1 MSVYNTSSGNY
12 NTTISTST
20 TWPELYVCCCACSIC
35 MAGSCCCQP
44 NRPYYYQT
52 YPYGW
57 YYWPTPIVTVTEV
70 NTIKDEEKS
79 VDKTWRCIKC
89 GNVGITTRYHKE
101 TYDCPYSEWH
111 APGIKGE
118 HLHHRC
124 TTCGYSWRTPTADAP
139 KEEVKVAVVDKEAQP
154 KDEPRCTC
162 PKVAPFPH
170 ELTGSG
176 SITWRICPVHPISV
190 TY

>member
-1 MSVYNTSSGNY
+1 MSVYNTSSGNC

-20 TWPELYVCCCACSIC
+20 TWPESYVCCCACSFC

-44 NRPYYYQT
+44 NRPYSSQT
-52 YPYGW
+52 WYWG
-57 YYWPTPIVTVTEV
+57 YYWPTPTITITED
-70 NTIKDEEKS
+70 TMIKPDEEKK
-79 VDKTWRCIKC
+79 VDKTWLCAKC
-89 GNVGITTRYHKE
+89 GNNGITTRYHKD
-101 TYDCPYSEWH
+101 THTCPFSEWND
-111 APGIKGE
+111 PGSLGE
-118 HLHHRC
+118 HLHRRC

-139 KEEVKVAVVDKEAQP
+139 KEEVKVAVADKEAQP

-170 ELTGSG
+170 ELTGSD

>member
-1 MSVYNTSSGNY
+1 MTYFNTSSGNY
-12 NTTISTST
+12 TST
-20 TWPELYVCCCACSIC
+20 TWPESYVCCCACSIC
-35 MAGSCCCQP
+35 LSGRCCLYPQP
-44 NRPYYYQT
+44 NYWPYYYW
-52 YPYGW
+52 PYQ
-57 YYWPTPIVTVTEV
+57 YYWPTTVSYGVTL
-70 NTIKDEEKS
+70 KPDQEKEK
-79 VDKTWRCIKC
+79 VDKTWLCAKC
-89 GNVGITTRYHKE
+89 GNNGITTRYHKE

-139 KEEVKVAVVDKEAQP
+139 KEEVKVAVADKEAQP